1 MGEQW
6 PVHVVVL
13 QFARDPDTDD
23 PINWDWTTLIDS
35 GTPVAYVT
43 GGVLGHVDEELIE
56 CRHPDCRTEREGEV
70 RMDVRAVLDELVGA
84 GHVDTET
91 MLGVMGVDP
100 LELDLDTTSLKF
112 EGNEVILKRDEV
124 EVIESP
130 SGWSFRASQE
140 NGDEVDCAACGDA
153 LNDDHPIVNDAEG
166 YAYHEDCLGVE
177 FDEVVRRLEAEGITA
192 YVEQTGGGTA
202 TIYVGEATEDE
213 HGDRRFPCAV
223 GPGWFEGPGWTLGGG
238 HNHDLYVGPDNDTGE
253 LPSYGAFSP
262 DNPATVEAVVDAVK
276 RVLGGEW

>member
-1 MGEQW
+1 MSTHNDVRAVLARQFGDLLDIHMTGTGYDLGTMLGLAREA
-6 PVHVVVL
+6 VHEL
-13 QFARDPDTDD
+13 ARVR
-23 PINWDWTTLIDS
+23 L
-35 GTPVAYVT
+35 
-43 GGVLGHVDEELIE
+43 
-56 CRHPDCRTEREGEV
+56 HPSAGEV

-100 LELDLDTTSLKF
+100 LELDLDTTSLEF
-112 EGNEVILKRDEV
+112 EGNEVILKRD

-223 GPGWFEGPGWTLGGG
+223 GPGWFEGPGWTLGRG